1 MSRLLSLALL
11 PAAALLF
18 YIYRMDTIEKEPTKL
33 LVRLFLFGC
42 LCAIPASILEGIG
55 DQLIA
60 GIGSVFV
67 RLFVQAFL
75 VVAVAEEGCK
85 FAFLCT
91 AWKNPAFDYRFDAI
105 VYAVCVSLGFA
116 ALENV
121 LYVMQYGFAT
131 ALIRAVTSVPGHCF
145 FGVYMGYWFGKAK
158 HARFYGLPGS
168 GTYLALAFIVPVL
181 LHGFYDFCC
190 FMSGSNGLFVA
201 VFYAFLIAFFISAV
215 RCVKKASASDVPIS
229 GGYGTDQPM

>member
-1 MSRLLSLALL
+1 MSRLLSMALL
-11 PAAALLF
+11 PAGILLG

-33 LVRLFLFGC
+33 LLRLFLFGC

-55 DQLIA
+55 EAMLSGLGDTVLHLA
-60 GIGSVFV
+60 
-67 RLFVQAFL
+67 LEAFL

-91 AWKNPAFDYRFDAI
+91 SWKNPAFNYRFDAI

-121 LYVMQYGFAT
+121 LYVMQYGFGT
-131 ALIRAVTSVPGHCF
+131 ALIRAFTSVPGHCF
-145 FGVYMGYWFGKAK
+145 FGVYMGYWYGKAK
-158 HARFYGLPGS
+158 HARYYGLPGS
-168 GTYLALAFIVPVL
+168 GTYLALSFIIPTL

-190 FMSGSNGLFVA
+190 FMSGNGLFIA
-201 VFYAFLIAFFISAV
+201 IFYAFLIAFFIAAI
-215 RCVKKASASDVPIS
+215 RCVKKASAEDVPIAPS
-229 GGYGTDQPM
+229 AEQGF

>member
-33 LVRLFLFGC
+33 LLRLFLFGC

-55 DQLIA
+55 DGLIA
-60 GIGSVFV
+60 GIDSIF
-67 RLFVQAFL
+67 LQLLIQAFL

-91 AWKNPAFDYRFDAI
+91 AWRNPAFDYRFDAI

-121 LYVMQYGFAT
+121 LYVMQYGFGT

-145 FGVYMGYWFGKAK
+145 FGVYMGYWYGKAK

-168 GTYLALAFIVPVL
+168 GTYLAMAFIVPVL

-190 FMSGSNGLFVA
+190 FMSGENGLFIA
-201 VFYAFLIAFFISAV
+201 LFYAFLIVFFISAV
-215 RCVKKASASDVPIS
+215 RCVKKASAQDVPIANT
-229 GGYGTDQPM
+229 YDQPL

>member
-1 MSRLLSLALL
+1 MSRLLSMALL
-11 PAAALLF
+11 PAGILLG

-33 LVRLFLFGC
+33 LLRLFLFGC

-55 DQLIA
+55 EAMLSGLGDTVLHLA
-60 GIGSVFV
+60 
-67 RLFVQAFL
+67 LEAFL

-91 AWKNPAFDYRFDAI
+91 SWKNPAFNYRFDAI

-121 LYVMQYGFAT
+121 LYVMQYGFGT
-131 ALIRAVTSVPGHCF
+131 ALIRAFTSVPGHCF
-145 FGVYMGYWFGKAK
+145 FGVYMGYWYGKAK
-158 HARFYGLPGS
+158 HARYYGLPGS
-168 GTYLALAFIVPVL
+168 GTCLALSFIIPTL

-190 FMSGSNGLFVA
+190 FMSGNGLFIA
-201 VFYAFLIAFFISAV
+201 IFYAFLIAFFIAAI
-215 RCVKKASASDVPIS
+215 RCVKKASAEDVPIAPS
-229 GGYGTDQPM
+229 AEQGF

>member
-55 DQLIA
+55 DRLIA

-158 HARFYGLPGS
+158 HARFYGLSGS

-201 VFYAFLIAFFISAV
+201 LFYAFLIVFFISAV
-215 RCVKKASASDVPIS
+215 RCVKKASTQDVPIANI
-229 GGYGTDQPM
+229 YDQPL

>member
-11 PAAALLF
+11 PAGILLG

-33 LVRLFLFGC
+33 LIRLFLFGC
-42 LCAIPASILEGIG
+42 LCAISASILEGVG
-55 DQLIA
+55 ERLLGGVSSTLIYLL
-60 GIGSVFV
+60 VD
-67 RLFVQAFL
+67 AFI

-91 AWKNPAFDYRFDAI
+91 AWKNPAFNYRFDAI

-121 LYVMQYGFAT
+121 LYVFQYGIGT
-131 ALIRAVTSVPGHCF
+131 GIIRAFTSVPGHCF
-145 FGVYMGYWFGKAK
+145 FGVYMGYWMGKAK

-168 GTYLALAFIVPVL
+168 GTYLALSFLVPTL

-190 FMSGSNGLFVA
+190 FMSGNGLFVA
-201 VFYAFLIAFFISAV
+201 IFYAFLIVFFIAAV
-215 RCVKKASASDVPIS
+215 RCVKKASAEDVPIAP
-229 GGYGTDQPM
+229 YDQPL

>member
-33 LVRLFLFGC
+33 LIRLFLFGC

-55 DQLIA
+55 EQLL
-60 GIGSVFV
+60 GGVSSTLVYLLV
-67 RLFVQAFL
+67 DAFI

-121 LYVMQYGFAT
+121 MYVVQYGMGT
-131 ALIRAVTSVPGHCF
+131 AIIRAFTSVPGHCF

-158 HARFYGLPGS
+158 HASFYGLPGKR
-168 GTYLALAFIVPVL
+168 TYLALSFLVPTL

-190 FMSGSNGLFVA
+190 FMSGNGLFVA
-201 VFYAFLIAFFISAV
+201 IFYAFLIVFFIAAV
-215 RCVKKASASDVPIS
+215 RCVKKASAEDVPIANT
-229 GGYGTDQPM
+229 YDQPL